1 MELLHGHSLNEG
13 GVCTACGCGRAF
25 ILHFKLK
32 CRSASPPETHNTDEI
47 RNELVATLAARK
59 LGLELDDKISRAEL
73 AQEIAALAKR
83 LDRIEERIA
92 SPAFAKDIVSGFEQ
106 EIAAMFE
113 RQFSNLEKVLG
124 QRSPPPN

>member
-25 ILHFKLK
+25 ISHFKLK

-47 RNELVATLAARK
+47 RNGLVATLAARK
-59 LGLELDDKISRAEL
+59 LRLELDEKASRAEL
-73 AQEIAALAKR
+73 AQEFAALTER

-92 SPAFAKDIVSGFEQ
+92 SPAFAREIVSGFEQ
-106 EIAAMFE
+106 EIAAMFQ
-113 RQFSNLEKVLG
+113 RQFANLETVLG
-124 QRSPPPN
+124 QCSPPPN